1 MSRQLEE
8 LNLIDNFLFSMMI
21 DHEVYGAAAVQTIL
35 ETTLQREVKVGKILS
50 EKVIAP
56 ERPGLHGIRM
66 DAYIEEGAVDVSGG
80 DVYDLEP
87 DRKENEKK
95 DLPRRAR
102 YYHSRTDG
110 KLLKSM
116 TKYRYLPKVWVI
128 FITSYDPFGS
138 GRMVY
143 TVRRHCK
150 ELPELDYDDGDETL
164 YLYVEGK
171 PDDDTPRE
179 LVQLLHFMGE
189 TTWEN
194 ACNPALKKLMEYVEE
209 LRRDPE
215 VKEAYMHWDVYIQ
228 SERDGAREEGRE
240 EGRAEERVN
249 TMREAARADA
259 AESRAE
265 AAEQNVLAAERRVF
279 AAEHRASTAEEELA
293 RTKAALAALEKK
305 YGVSD
310 S

>member
-1 MSRQLEE
+1 MSRQLDE

-21 DHEVYGAAAVQTIL
+21 DHEEFGADAAQTIL
-35 ETTLQREVKVGKILS
+35 ETALQRKVKVGKVIS

-56 ERPGLHGIRM
+56 DRPGLHGIRM
-66 DAYIEEGAVDVSGG
+66 DAYIQEDAVDVSGG

-95 DLPRRAR
+95 DLPMRAR

-116 TKYRYLPKVWVI
+116 IKYRYLPNVWVI
-128 FITSYDPFGS
+128 FITSYDPFGA

-143 TVRRHCK
+143 TVRRICK
-150 ELPELDYDDGDETL
+150 ELPGLYYNDGDTTL
-164 YLYVEGK
+164 YLYVKGK
-171 PDDDTPRE
+171 PADDTPRA

-189 TTWEN
+189 TTRGN
-194 ACNPALKKLMEYVEE
+194 ACNSSLKKLMKYVEE
-209 LRRDPE
+209 LKCDPE
-215 VKEAYMHWDVYIQ
+215 VREAYMHWDVFIE
-228 SERDGAREEGRE
+228 SERDNARE
-240 EGRAEERVN
+240 EGRAEERKN

-259 AESRAE
+259 AESRAS
-265 AAEQNVLAAERRVF
+265 AAES
-279 AAEHRASTAEEELA
+279 RASAANEELA
-293 RTKAALAALEKK
+293 RTKEALAALEKK

>member
-128 FITSYDPFGS
+128 FITSYDPFGA

-150 ELPELDYDDGDETL
+150 ELPELDYDDGDVTL

-171 PDDDTPRE
+171 PDDDTPGE
-179 LVQLLHFMGE
+179 LVQLLHFMGK
-189 TTWEN
+189 TTREN
-194 ACNPALKKLMEYVEE
+194 ACNPSLKKLMEYVEE
-209 LRRDPE
+209 LKRDPE
-215 VKEAYMHWDVYIQ
+215 VKEAYMHWDIFIQ
-228 SERDGAREEGRE
+228 SERDEAREEGRE

-249 TMREAARADA
+249 TRLEAARADA
-259 AESRAE
+259 AERRVS
-265 AAEQNVLAAERRVF
+265 AAEQNALAAES
-279 AAEHRASTAEEELA
+279 RAYAAEEELV

>member
-21 DHEVYGAAAVQTIL
+21 DHEEFGSAVAQTIL
-35 ETTLQREVKVGKILS
+35 ETALQRKVKVGKIIS

-66 DAYIEEGAVDVSGG
+66 DAYIQEDAVDVSGG

-87 DRKENEKK
+87 DRREKDKK
-95 DLPRRAR
+95 DLSRRAR

-116 TKYRYLPKVWVI
+116 MKYRYLPKVWVI
-128 FITSYDPFGS
+128 FIMSYDPFGV

-143 TVRRHCK
+143 TVRRKCE
-150 ELPELDYDDGDETL
+150 ELPELEYDDGDVTL
-164 YLYVEGK
+164 YLFVNGK
-171 PDDDTPRE
+171 PEDDTPGN

-189 TTWEN
+189 TNWEN
-194 ACNPALKKLMEYVEE
+194 ACNPSLKKLMEYVEE
-209 LRRDPE
+209 LKRDPE

-228 SERDGAREEGRE
+228 GERDDAREEGRE
-240 EGRAEERVN
+240 EERVN
-249 TMREAARADA
+249 TRLEAARADA
-259 AESRAE
+259 AESRAS
-265 AAEQNVLAAERRVF
+265 A
-279 AAEHRASTAEEELA
+279 AEEELA

-305 YGVSD
+305 YKQGA
-310 S
+310 